1 MKKTKVK
8 LWIVCTLLMSN
19 VSFASA
25 QISSQLQSKK
35 KSNWAEISLPS
46 ARFEKLIVA
55 IDDNLKKTI
64 GDTATRDE
72 IDALTSGGV
81 RNFLF
86 RIQNLAEIYEKQYP
100 SLSSIRKSS
109 KAFEDFVGAYREAT
123 EKLAFA
129 VAQGATQ
136 EKIDELKAR
145 VESQGTSLV
154 TFLEEQSWNPKS
166 QGSYKLTQF
175 RSTIN
180 AVNWQS
186 PVMDR
191 QFLYSSLCKVVKRLD
206 EKAWDMSTDL
216 DGPLGLHTLK
226 KEVRWH
232 RIEISLFSGDIL
244 SSVSACEN
252 TPQLIDFDRFLE
264 ENNQLEKM
272 CEIDDRLG
280 ELNNLKDQTNCQ
292 ISSCYLSR
300 LDELY
305 NLVSDLKD
313 QAEGLKEIGKP
324 LPDGFLKP
332 AQDMM
337 DQIKKDKILRM
348 IGYEL
353 KSCAN
358 KTK

>member
-8 LWIVCTLLMSN
+8 LWILCTLLMSN

-35 KSNWAEISLPS
+35 KSNWAESSLPS

>member
-1 MKKTKVK
+1 MKKIKVK
-8 LWIVCTLLMSN
+8 LWVLCTLLMSN

-25 QISSQLQSKK
+25 QISSQLQLKK
-35 KSNWAEISLPS
+35 KLNWAESSLPS
-46 ARFEKLIVA
+46 ARFEKLILA

-86 RIQNLAEIYEKQYP
+86 RIQNLAEIYEKQFP

-109 KAFEDFVGAYREAT
+109 KAFEDFVGAYREAV

-129 VAQGATQ
+129 EAQGAAQ

-145 VESQGTSLV
+145 VENQGTSLV
-154 TFLEEQSWNPKS
+154 AFLEEQSWNPKS
-166 QGSYKLTQF
+166 QGVYKLTQF
-175 RSTIN
+175 RTTVSS
-180 AVNWQS
+180 VSWPS
-186 PVMDR
+186 PVKDR
-191 QFLYSSLCKVVKRLD
+191 QFLYSSLCNVVKRLD
-206 EKAWDMSTDL
+206 EKEWDMSTDL
-216 DGPLGLHTLK
+216 NGPLGLHTLK

-232 RIEISLFSGDIL
+232 RIEVSLFSGDIL
-244 SSVSACEN
+244 SSAPVCEY
-252 TPQLIDFDRFLE
+252 TPALLDFDRSLE
-264 ENNQLEKM
+264 ESNQLDKM
-272 CEIDDRLG
+272 CELDDSLRGID
-280 ELNNLKDQTNCQ
+280 NLKDQSNCQ

-313 QAEGLKEIGKP
+313 QAEGLEEIGKP
-324 LPDGFLKP
+324 LPEGFLKP